1 MYARHQLCQ
10 SPASLFYHPD
20 LETHQSCAARTIKS
34 SRDAM
39 IATGDRAS
47 VSLTS
52 AARRLWRSGGG
63 SRRSLCCVVARSTV
77 FNCAVGPCISLPP
90 SPRVLCAAAARLDAV
105 HLHRLPRSFY
115 AWSVCFLS
123 QNVTCG
129 GRVGWVER
137 GSCRQG
143 TQARME
149 TAADAP
155 AAAEPPATAVV
166 CRAAFP
172 AFAILAW
179 HGQERADIFY
189 TTTLPGTCTAG
200 RPQAQTRREE
210 GGKEGAESPQGGE
223 GRGEEENFA
232 MAGAPA
238 ITRSS
243 SPVPECSPEFS
254 PACSPS
260 LR

>member
-1 MYARHQLCQ
+1 MLCGT
-10 SPASLFYHPD
+10 P
-20 LETHQSCAARTIKS
+20 
-34 SRDAM
+34 
-39 IATGDRAS
+39 
-47 VSLTS
+47 
-52 AARRLWRSGGG
+52 
-63 SRRSLCCVVARSTV
+63 VARSTV

-129 GRVGWVER
+129 GRVGWAER

-155 AAAEPPATAVV
+155 VAAEPPATAVV

-189 TTTLPGTCTAG
+189 TTTLPGTS
-200 RPQAQTRREE
+200 RQDDRKRKREE
-210 GGKEGAESPQGGE
+210 KKAAKKAQKALKAERAEEKKKTLPWLVLPQ
-223 GRGEEENFA
+223 
-232 MAGAPA
+232 
-238 ITRSS
+238 
-243 SPVPECSPEFS
+243 S
-254 PACSPS
+254 PARARPCPNARLNSRLHAR
-260 LR
+260 LRCVDSRI

>member
-1 MYARHQLCQ
+1 M
-10 SPASLFYHPD
+10 
-20 LETHQSCAARTIKS
+20 
-34 SRDAM
+34 
-39 IATGDRAS
+39 
-47 VSLTS
+47 
-52 AARRLWRSGGG
+52 
-63 SRRSLCCVVARSTV
+63 VARSTV

-90 SPRVLCAAAARLDAV
+90 SPRVLCAAAARLFADLAANFLCV
-105 HLHRLPRSFY
+105 
-115 AWSVCFLS
+115 VCFLF
-123 QNVTCG
+123 NVTCG

-189 TTTLPGTCTAG
+189 TTTLPGTS
-200 RPQAQTRREE
+200 RQDDRKRKREE
-210 GGKEGAESPQGGE
+210 KKAAKKAQKALKAERAEEKKKTLPWLVLPQ
-223 GRGEEENFA
+223 
-232 MAGAPA
+232 
-238 ITRSS
+238 
-243 SPVPECSPEFS
+243 S
-254 PACSPS
+254 PARARPCPNARLNSRLHAR
-260 LR
+260 LRCVDSRI